1 VDQPDRAQAERR
13 RDNNGSGY
21 CVDRHGVL
29 LAPVTDTV
37 ILIFRTCN
45 PDQKIMFRFSEF
57 FVLTI
62 SVMSARM
69 DMKWIVDGLKKPGKT
84 QAGIAKAMRRS
95 PSMVT
100 AMLKGQRELK
110 ARDIAGIARYLE
122 VDPPSAPPVE
132 PRPQIRTAMIIGD
145 VAGGV
150 WTEPGVE
157 FEPIPT
163 TVVIDERWE
172 SSDVFLLRVRG
183 TSINRQAKDGDLV
196 LCLNKY
202 AAPRD
207 IRAGDWVI
215 AERRASDGRIETT
228 VKRVHGDARRG
239 FFLVPDSEDPQ
250 FQAPIFL
257 GKTDGEVVEVRAFVL
272 EFIKRGTLF

>member
-1 VDQPDRAQAERR
+1 VDQPNGAQAKRR
-13 RDNNGSGY
+13 RDDNGSGY
-21 CVDRHGVL
+21 CVDRHGFL
-29 LAPVTDTV
+29 LAPVSVTV
-37 ILIFRTCN
+37 ILNFRTCK
-45 PDQKIMFRFSEF
+45 PDPKILFRFSEF

-69 DMKWIVDGLKKPGKT
+69 DIEWIVEGLKKPGKT

-100 AMLKGQRELK
+100 AMLKGKRELK
-110 ARDIAGIARYLE
+110 ARDIAVIARYLE
-122 VDPPSAPPVE
+122 VDPPSAPPID

-163 TVVIDERWE
+163 TVVIDERWGA
-172 SSDVFLLRVRG
+172 SDVFLLRVRG
-183 TSINRQAKDGDLV
+183 SSINRQAKDGDLV

-207 IRAGDWVI
+207 IRSGDWVI
-215 AERRASDGRIETT
+215 VERKTSDGRMETT
-228 VKRVHGDARRG
+228 VKRVQGDMKRG
-239 FFLVPDSEDPQ
+239 FFLVPDSDDPQ
-250 FQAPIFL
+250 FQAPIL
-257 GKTDGEVVEVRAFVL
+257 IGKTDGEVVEVRAFVL
-272 EFIKRGTLF
+272 EFIKRGTTF